1 MVFHFDFFSLANCWR
16 SCNLKA
22 FSLLGQKFCRID
34 ELKLIYPK
42 VGGIVK
48 RETNDDSVLETEED
62 QSRLFNKGEREERE

>member
-1 MVFHFDFFSLANCWR
+1 MVFHFDFFSLANC
-16 SCNLKA
+16 CQLLLKA